1 MSFDDYRPCT
11 VWQTVRPWP
20 EQLPKEPRPERIEP
34 RPEHIDEPQMTLID
48 KATIGLGPR
57 SLAVLKHIANN
68 PSATVGEIAQTLKI
82 TSQQSSNSVCALAA
96 SGRIRREVESLERNV
111 RAFGNRIHHYFINH
125 DHPKNGGI
133 YQ

>member
-20 EQLPKEPRPERIEP
+20 EKPPKYPMPERIEP
-34 RPEHIDEPQMTLID
+34 RPERIDEPQMTLID

-68 PSATVGEIAQTLKI
+68 PSATVGEITQTLKI
-82 TSQQSSNSVCALAA
+82 TSQQASNSVCALAA
-96 SGRIRREVESLERNV
+96 SGRISRKVERLERNV
-111 RAFGNRIHHYFINH
+111 KALGNRIHHYFINH

-133 YQ
+133 Y

>member
-1 MSFDDYRPCT
+1 VSLGNYRHHT

-20 EQLPKEPRPERIEP
+20 EQPPKEPKPERIEP
-34 RPEHIDEPQMTLID
+34 RPEHIDEPQMALID
-48 KATIGLGPR
+48 KATMGLGPR

-82 TSQQSSNSVCALAA
+82 TSQQASNSVCALAA
-96 SGRIRREVESLERNV
+96 SGRIRREVERLDRSV
-111 RAFGNRIHHYFINH
+111 RALGNRIHHYFLNH
-125 DHPKNGGI
+125 DHPKNEGL

>member
-11 VWQTVRPWP
+11 NWQPVPPWP
-20 EQLPKEPRPERIEP
+20 KNQIRPEPIRQE
-34 RPEHIDEPQMTLID
+34 RPENIDEPQMVLID
-48 KATIGLGPR
+48 KATIGLAPR

-82 TSQQSSNSVCALAA
+82 TSQQASNSVCALAA
-96 SGRIRREVESLERNV
+96 SGRIRREVERLDRSV
-111 RAFGNRIHHYFINH
+111 RAFGNRIHHYFLNH
-125 DHPKNGGI
+125 DHPKNEGL

>member
-20 EQLPKEPRPERIEP
+20 EKPPKEPRPERIEP
-34 RPEHIDEPQMTLID
+34 RPEHIDEPQMALID

-82 TSQQSSNSVCALAA
+82 TSQQASNSVCALAA
-96 SGRIRREVESLERNV
+96 SGRIRREVERLERNV
-111 RAFGNRIHHYFINH
+111 RALGNRIHHYFLNH
-125 DHPKNGGI
+125 DHPKNEGL